1 MFSRTCCNGLT
12 VQNEEFLTLLWAVE
26 TKKKK
31 SPYRARAPP
40 FSFPSL
46 CQQAGR
52 SLRGHKSGWKPQ
64 RPEAVA
70 ASRTAGRVTDENCGY
85 HGFTENG
92 EIRRWCSQD
101 LKIQRWRVPKISC
114 VFNVLVFASA
124 RNNNSMGLL
133 YIHNHTWYIPG
144 NVSKIHICPPLF
156 MVKSHQRTIFWVLNF
171 W

>member
-92 EIRRWCSQD
+92 EIRRVCSQD
-101 LKIQRWRVPKISC
+101 LKIQRWRVPYLVSSMSWYSPQRETTTQWVYCTYITTHDISQ
-114 VFNVLVFASA
+114 VMWAKSTSV
-124 RNNNSMGLL
+124 
-133 YIHNHTWYIPG
+133 
-144 NVSKIHICPPLF
+144 PLCLWW
-156 MVKSHQRTIFWVLNF
+156 TIFWVLNF